1 MEEPDPATATNRS
14 LQASKARRHITEL
27 CRDMYQEI
35 EKTEK
40 SIGRLMKVDKI
51 KHLLKEMDSFFLLCE
66 RDRSEVF
73 SSILRGDFG
82 EATKFSTRLDTTCTH
97 ARALAKEIDNLLHV
111 DEERLH

>member
-1 MEEPDPATATNRS
+1 
-14 LQASKARRHITEL
+14 
-27 CRDMYQEI
+27 
-35 EKTEK
+35 
-40 SIGRLMKVDKI
+40 MKVDKI
-51 KHLLKEMDSFFLLCE
+51 KHLLKELDSFFLLCE